1 MIQHI
6 TLIYFKDGT
15 DGERKQAVLE
25 AFQQLPGLIPEVKA
39 FRVGLDLE
47 LLEGNAG
54 LAVVAEFAS
63 QEDFLTYSTHA
74 AHAEVIFPVCGEVM
88 ASYATSQFELEAG
101 TL

>member
-6 TLIYFKDGT
+6 TLIYFKADTT
-15 DGERKQAVLE
+15 DERKQAVLA
-25 AFQQLPGLIPEVKA
+25 AFQQLPDLIPGIKA
-39 FRVGLDLE
+39 FRTGLDLE

-63 QEDFLTYSTHA
+63 ADDFLTYSTHA

-88 ASYATSQFELEAG
+88 ASYATSQFEF
-101 TL
+101 